1 MADSKQFKHTVH
13 LYLAA
18 PDCAAGYQAQLL
30 SAADR
35 AYLQCHPTRAA
46 QPGWQVSRFLKQQA
60 NTVSGSLS
68 HSGGYAVLAVSQPD
82 FAVGVDLELL
92 RPRRFD
98 AWPDWV
104 LHPDEKQW
112 LRQSAGL
119 AAGNAWDWHPSRT
132 GKPPAELSGIMPHQP
147 PLTQLYVL
155 WTLKEALLKANHLAL
170 ADLPQVGLRRRG
182 GWQLCAADRLWRGAS
197 FLLDGQFVCSTVWP
211 HETEAGLVWEGFGAW
226 QTVLRQ
232 PIYRWPA

>member
-68 HSGGYAVLAVSQPD
+68 HSGGYAVLAV
-82 FAVGVDLELL
+82 L
-92 RPRRFD
+92 
-98 AWPDWV
+98 
-104 LHPDEKQW
+104 
-112 LRQSAGL
+112 
-119 AAGNAWDWHPSRT
+119 
-132 GKPPAELSGIMPHQP
+132 
-147 PLTQLYVL
+147 
-155 WTLKEALLKANHLAL
+155 
-170 ADLPQVGLRRRG
+170 
-182 GWQLCAADRLWRGAS
+182 
-197 FLLDGQFVCSTVWP
+197 
-211 HETEAGLVWEGFGAW
+211 
-226 QTVLRQ
+226 
-232 PIYRWPA
+232 